1 MQFRT
6 ITAMTADQTHDAI
19 FLTGATG
26 FLGTE
31 LLVRYLERTDRTI
44 YTLVRGR
51 DAAEASA
58 RLQSVLLGLFPRED
72 AERHASRCVAVAGDL
87 TQHRLGVSQDHAE
100 LIAEEVSEVV
110 HSAASVSFTLPLPE
124 ARAINVEG
132 SRRVAELAAR
142 CAASGE
148 GLHRFAHVSTAYVA
162 GTHEGLFGEDDPCT
176 RVRYRNT
183 YERSKR
189 EAERVV
195 QAYASSFPVQIARP
209 SIIVGDRRTGWT
221 PEFNVLYWPL
231 RAYVRGQLPAIP
243 ADPASPVDVVSVD
256 YVADAIFAL
265 GDAPAGTYHLVA
277 GEDASTVGELI
288 ELGAARFGQPL
299 PEIVDHRALDW
310 ALRHAPD
317 ASWRRKL
324 ERARVFFPYF
334 RLRMRFDDSHARE
347 QLEPRGVR
355 PEPLR
360 SYFDRLMDFAER
372 ARWGQRPI
380 SRLDASSA
388 RRETVA
394 A

>member
-1 MQFRT
+1 
-6 ITAMTADQTHDAI
+6 
-19 FLTGATG
+19 
-26 FLGTE
+26 
-31 LLVRYLERTDRTI
+31 
-44 YTLVRGR
+44 
-51 DAAEASA
+51 
-58 RLQSVLLGLFPRED
+58 
-72 AERHASRCVAVAGDL
+72 
-87 TQHRLGVSQDHAE
+87 
-100 LIAEEVSEVV
+100 
-110 HSAASVSFTLPLPE
+110 
-124 ARAINVEG
+124 
-132 SRRVAELAAR
+132 VAELAAR
-142 CAASGE
+142 CAARGD
-148 GLHRFAHVSTAYVA
+148 GLRRFAHVSTAYVA

-209 SIIVGDRRTGWT
+209 SIIVGDRLTGWT

-360 SYFDRLMDFAER
+360 GYFDRLMDFAER

-380 SRLDASSA
+380 SRLDAASA